1 MSGNNSSFWGGLF
14 AVLYWIYG
22 IVVSISTVVFFIDYC
37 KEWDSIIKIIFLGP
51 ILSALK
57 GLFWIIYIW

>member
-1 MSGNNSSFWGGLF
+1 MSENNSSFWGALL

-22 IVVSISTVVFFIDYC
+22 IVASISTIVFFIEYC

-57 GLFWIIYIW
+57 GMLWIIYIW